1 MHPNP
6 EAVQEVVAFVLSRR
20 IFRGWRLDGMRYD
33 AQHAAYDLACSN
45 GSVTVSARIMSE
57 WVDEALGKGI
67 PSRRRIKH
75 ALREAFKIQ
84 ASEDD
89 DA

>member
-1 MHPNP
+1 VHPNHD
-6 EAVQEVVAFVLSRR
+6 AVQEVVEFVLSRH
-20 IFRGWRLDGMRYD
+20 IFRGWRLEGIRYD
-33 AQHAAYDLACSN
+33 AQHAAYDLVCSN
-45 GSVTVSARIMSE
+45 GSVTVTARIVSE

-75 ALREAFKIQ
+75 ALRDAFKIQ
-84 ASEDD
+84 APDDD

>member
-1 MHPNP
+1 MHPNH
-6 EAVQEVVAFVLSRR
+6 EAVQEVVAFVLSRH
-20 IFRGWRLDGMRYD
+20 IFRGWHLDGIHYD
-33 AQHAAYDLACSN
+33 AQHSAYDLVCSN

-67 PSRRRIKH
+67 PSRRRIKN

-84 ASEDD
+84 TPDD
-89 DA
+89 DNA